1 MLTPRAY
8 QREAIDAVYRYFEDG
23 HAGNPLVVLPTGAG
37 KSLVIALFLQ
47 EVLTAWP
54 EQNIIILTHVKELI
68 EQNEQELLRLWPEA
82 TAGVYSAGLNRRQA
96 PNMLQR
102 ITFAGIQSVYGK
114 AAELGAFDLI
124 IVDEAH
130 LIPVRGEGMYRT
142 FLDAQRCINPQV
154 KVIGLTA
161 TPYRLGHGLLT
172 EGAHRIFDDICY
184 DKNVGELVREGYL
197 CKLVSKGMVAR
208 PDLSGV
214 KVRGGE
220 YVADE
225 LAGAVDQE
233 HLVTAA
239 VAETARWGHERR
251 SWLVFCTSVKHAHH
265 VCTEIRK
272 HGITCE
278 VVTGNTA
285 PEKRD
290 DILSRFKRFE
300 IQAVCNVG
308 VLTTGFNH
316 PALDLI
322 AMLRPTKSTSLYVQ
336 MLGRGM
342 RNADGKV
349 DCLVLDFSGNVAE
362 HGPIDM
368 IRISQKRNGQAEVK
382 KSPVK
387 ECPACQSILAAAV
400 RSCSDCGYQ
409 WPERE
414 LKHGVTA
421 HDGPVI
427 GTEIRYL
434 PVSGVSYQVHRKE
447 GSPPSVKVT
456 YQSGLTFISE
466 WVCVA
471 HRGYAQ
477 EKAWGWWRERMG
489 TPLPSSAEDAVR
501 LLQASPPAPPSRLRV
516 RIGGKYPEIEKV
528 IFEHERMA
536 A

>member
-1 MLTPRAY
+1 ML
-8 QREAIDAVYRYFEDG
+8 
-23 HAGNPLVVLPTGAG
+23 
-37 KSLVIALFLQ
+37 
-47 EVLTAWP
+47 
-54 EQNIIILTHVKELI
+54 
-68 EQNEQELLRLWPEA
+68 
-82 TAGVYSAGLNRRQA
+82 
-96 PNMLQR
+96 
-102 ITFAGIQSVYGK
+102 
-114 AAELGAFDLI
+114 
-124 IVDEAH
+124 
-130 LIPVRGEGMYRT
+130 
-142 FLDAQRCINPQV
+142 
-154 KVIGLTA
+154 VIGLTA

-172 EGAHRIFDDICY
+172 EGKHRIFDDIVY

-233 HLVTAA
+233 HLVTEA
-239 VAETARWGHERR
+239 VAELVRWCQQRR

-265 VCTEIRK
+265 VCAEIRR
-272 HGITCE
+272 HGVICE
-278 VVTGNTA
+278 VVTGDTA
-285 PEKRD
+285 PDKRD
-290 DILSRFKRFE
+290 DILQRFKRFE
-300 IQAVCNVG
+300 VQAVCNVG

-316 PALDLI
+316 PALDAL

-336 MLGRGM
+336 MMGRGM
-342 RNADGKV
+342 RNAPGKT
-349 DCLVLDFSGNVAE
+349 DCLILDFSENVKE

-368 IRISQKRNGQAEVK
+368 IRIATNRSGQTEVK
-382 KSPVK
+382 KAAAK
-387 ECPACQSILAAAV
+387 ECPACHSLVPAAV
-400 RSCSDCGYQ
+400 RSCADCGYQ

-414 LKHGVTA
+414 LKHGTAA
-421 HDGPVI
+421 HDGPVL
-427 GTEIRYL
+427 GSEVRYL

-477 EKAWGWWRERMG
+477 EKAWQFWRERMG
-489 TPLPSSAEDAVR
+489 TPMPASAEEAVR
-501 LLQASPPAPPSRLRV
+501 QLQASPPRMPSRLRV
-516 RIGGKYPEIEKV
+516 RIGGRYPEIEKV
-528 IFEHERMA
+528 IFDHERGA